1 MATTVSVILAG
12 LGKTVRMTL
21 MSVTQALVATLAPVW
36 TPSMDSI
43 ASVHLVLQVGSSFW
57 PLHGG
62 GTSLPYSLSPAYGS
76 YLVVI
81 VYAFLYCII
90 IIITISTD

>member
-1 MATTVSVILAG
+1 MATTVNVILAG

-21 MSVTQALVATLAPVW
+21 MNVTQTLVATLAPVW

-57 PLHGG
+57 PSRGG
-62 GTSLPYSLSPAYGS
+62 GTSLSYSLHME
-76 YLVVI
+76 VMVC
-81 VYAFLYCII
+81 AFLYYIVII
-90 IIITISTD
+90 IFTD